1 LTLPRPVPTETRPS
15 RRSGVR
21 WLFLSVYILYL
32 LGIIVAADY
41 ALHWRR
47 IHKLRNR
54 ERPPSDQI
62 DTLPSVP
69 LATMR
74 RLGRVV
80 TDKRS
85 SFVNFPVVKPPGALR
100 IGVFGDSHT
109 YGQEVDETS
118 DYPAQL
124 AGLLEREGVER
135 VEVLNFGNTWFGFH
149 QSYMLWDEVGRR
161 YGLDIVLIGP
171 TAFWSDRETRFNH
184 SYDWSPYYL
193 HARFIAEGDSVRL
206 IDVIGKTHGERFR
219 AYYSFLTPWRYLR
232 FDRGDPPFLAA
243 ALFPDRTL
251 GNPFYY
257 DRRPE
262 AVEALQIDTA
272 LVRRMIAAGR
282 PIALGFYDRPYLREV
297 ANAIRGLA
305 SETFCAAPL
314 TQQSHFPYLAPGWH
328 DSPAG
333 NALTARQYAAVLLGH
348 PVGAS
353 IIHTGEPF
361 GERPSTGPIGLQGIS
376 EMRVVMAGLE
386 VGSFFDL
393 AKRQVV
399 DPGAL
404 LDRGRTRSLLIV
416 KRPGSPPTEGVI
428 LPLSV
433 ALPGQPRLV
442 ERRWTRTR
450 SAALPPYRLL
460 PGASAIA
467 VVDLPGL
474 DFAFRTRT
482 LVQADAIEPL
492 FGSPVSG
499 RIELDLGDQ
508 PVLQGTR
515 AGDHFELRP
524 LAGRSYWLRGVG
536 TRQAADLPSEGSGS
550 IELELRHEETR
561 TRVPLATWRAE
572 PVQFDPARACP
583 TWVPPLK
590 PR

>member
-1 LTLPRPVPTETRPS
+1 VSTETQPSPRPR
-15 RRSGVR
+15 VR
-21 WLFLSVYILYL
+21 WLFLGIYILYL
-32 LGIIVAADY
+32 LGIIVAVDY

-47 IHKLRNR
+47 IHKIRKR
-54 ERPPSDQI
+54 ERPPSDQV

-69 LATMR
+69 LVTMR
-74 RLGRVV
+74 RLGRVL
-80 TDKRS
+80 TEKRS
-85 SFVNFPVVKPPGALR
+85 SFVNFPVAKPPGVLR

-124 AGLLEREGVER
+124 AGLLEREGVGR
-135 VEVLNFGNTWFGFH
+135 VEVLNFGNTWYGFH
-149 QSYMLWDEVGRR
+149 QSYILWNEVGRR

-193 HARFIAEGDSVRL
+193 HARYIAEGDSVRL

-219 AYYSFLTPWRYLR
+219 AYYSFLTPSRYLR

-243 ALFPDRTL
+243 ALFPDRTV

-257 DRRPE
+257 DHRPE

-282 PIALGFYDRPYLREV
+282 PIALGLYDRPFLREV
-297 ANAIRGLA
+297 ANAVHGLDGP
-305 SETFCAAPL
+305 TFCVAPL

-361 GERPSTGPIGLQGIS
+361 GETSSTGTVGLQGIS
-376 EMRVVMAGLE
+376 EIRVVMAGLE
-386 VGSFFDL
+386 LGSFFDVAKKYVADPRELL
-393 AKRQVV
+393 A
-399 DPGAL
+399 
-404 LDRGRTRSLLIV
+404 RGRTRSLLIV
-416 KRPGSPPTEGVI
+416 KRPGSPPTEGMF
-428 LPLSV
+428 LPLPV
-433 ALPGQPRLV
+433 ALPGEPRLI
-442 ERRWTRTR
+442 ERRWGRTR
-450 SAALPPYRLL
+450 SAALAPYRLL

-467 VVDLPGL
+467 VVDVPGL
-474 DFAFRTRT
+474 EFEFRTRT
-482 LVQADAIEPL
+482 LVQAGAIEPL

-508 PVLQGTR
+508 PVLQGTPV
-515 AGDHFELRP
+515 GDQFELRP

-536 TRQAADLPSEGSGS
+536 TRQAADLPTAGSGS
-550 IELELRHEETR
+550 IDLELRHEETR
-561 TRVPLATWRAE
+561 TRVPLATWKAE
-572 PVQFDPARACP
+572 PVQFDPARTCP
-583 TWVPPLK
+583 AWAPPLK